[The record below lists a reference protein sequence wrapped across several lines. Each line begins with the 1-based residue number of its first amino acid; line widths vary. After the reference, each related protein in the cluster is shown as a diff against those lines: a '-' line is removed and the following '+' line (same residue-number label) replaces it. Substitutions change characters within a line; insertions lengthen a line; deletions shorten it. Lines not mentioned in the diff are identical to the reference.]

1 MNEANHIIEPLCES
15 CLKAGERV
23 QAVMH
28 SRNPHFKNYDLCEA
42 CADEYDS
49 RQDEYG
55 NWTT

>member
-49 RQDEYG
+49 RPPVDAAS
-55 NWTT
+55 